1 MAIVT
6 MTSLAAKYN
15 DFLIPAL
22 RVKVGGHKIQGGG
35 FDMVGTSEFGIESVE
50 LTLSQSAASAAVI
63 KLNNVYDL
71 ENRSFSS
78 DLSVFIMG
86 EIVEVEMGY
95 GSSLTS
101 LFYGYVDE
109 INYEL
114 SESPTV
120 RVTAVDVR
128 RMMMG
133 STKSNISHQVKSY
146 SDAFDEVVKK
156 YSAAFKTKNVDATKP
171 LDADCIIQN
180 GSDYEFITEEL
191 CRNGNRDFFVHAGK
205 LYFKEV
211 SAELFYTVEMEWA
224 KDIISFQRRASFQ
237 DAVIRIMGQN
247 TDKKEEVEAKVT
259 VKSDDKQK
267 SLVQNETTQM
277 DAAVE
282 DTSDAKQV
290 AEHKADEMKK
300 QARQATG
307 VCIGV
312 PEIQPGGRVKIK
324 NTDGKLIDGT
334 YDIIEVKHSFS
345 GDGYKTTFE
354 VGGWKR

>member
-1 MAIVT
+1 MAKIS
-6 MTSLAAKYN
+6 MASLAAKYN
-15 DFLIPAL
+15 DFMVPAL
-22 RVKVGGHKIQGGG
+22 KVKAGG
-35 FDMVGTSEFGIESVE
+35 FDLIGASEYGVESVE

-63 KLNNVYDL
+63 KLTNVYDL
-71 ENRSFSS
+71 EKRSFVS
-78 DLSVFIMG
+78 DISDFILG
-86 EIVEVEMGY
+86 EMIEVEMGY

-101 LFYGYVDE
+101 MFYGYVDE

-114 SESPTV
+114 SENPSV

-133 STKSNISHQVKSY
+133 SKKSNISHQVKSY
-146 SDAFDEVVKK
+146 SEAFNEVVKA
-156 YSAAFKTKNVDATKP
+156 YNPVFKTKDVDATDK
-171 LDADCIIQN
+171 LETDCIIQN
-180 GSDYEFITEEL
+180 GSDYDFIKEEL
-191 CRNGNRDFFVHAGK
+191 CRKANRDFFVHAGK
-205 LYFKEV
+205 LYFKDI

-224 KDIISFQRRASFQ
+224 KDFISFQRRASFQ
-237 DAVIRIMGQN
+237 DAVIRIMGQD
-247 TDKKEEVEAKVT
+247 TDKKEEVEAEVKV
-259 VKSDDKQK
+259 KADDKQK
-267 SLVQNETTQM
+267 SLVKNETTEM

-282 DTSDAKQV
+282 DNSDAKKI

-324 NTDGKLIDGT
+324 KGDSRLIDGT
-334 YDIIEVKHSFS
+334 YDIIEAKHSFS
-345 GDGYKTTFE
+345 GEGYRTTFE

>member
-1 MAIVT
+1 VAKISMA
-6 MTSLAAKYN
+6 SLAAKYN
-15 DFLIPAL
+15 DFMVPAMK
-22 RVKVGGHKIQGGG
+22 VKAGG
-35 FDMVGTSEFGIESVE
+35 FDLIGASEYGVESVD

-63 KLNNVYDL
+63 KLTNVYDL
-71 ENRSFSS
+71 EKRSFVS
-78 DLSVFIMG
+78 DISDFILG
-86 EIVEVEMGY
+86 EMIEVEMGY

-114 SESPTV
+114 SENPSV

-133 STKSNISHQVKSY
+133 SKKSNISHQVKSY
-146 SDAFDEVVKK
+146 SEAFNEVIKV
-156 YSAAFKTKNVDATKP
+156 YNPVYKTKDVDPTDK
-171 LDADCIIQN
+171 LETDCIIQN
-180 GSDYEFITEEL
+180 GSDYDFIKEEL
-191 CRNGNRDFFVHAGK
+191 CRKANRDFFVHAGK
-205 LYFKEV
+205 LYFKDI

-224 KDIISFQRRASFQ
+224 KDFISFQRRASFQ
-237 DAVIRIMGQN
+237 DAVIRIMGQD
-247 TDKKEEVEAKVT
+247 TDKKEEVEAEVK

-267 SLVQNETTQM
+267 KLVKNETTEM

-282 DTSDAKQV
+282 DNSDAKKI

-324 NTDGKLIDGT
+324 KGDSKLIDGT

-345 GDGYKTTFE
+345 GDGYRTTFE

>member
-1 MAIVT
+1 

-15 DFLIPAL
+15 DFLVPAVT
-22 RVKVGGHKIQGGG
+22 VKVGG
-35 FDMVGTSEFGIESVE
+35 FDVIGASEYGVESVE

-63 KLNNVYDL
+63 KLTNVYDV
-71 ENRSFSS
+71 ENRKYIS
-78 DLSVFIMG
+78 DVGDFILG
-86 EIVEVEMGY
+86 EMVEVEMGY

-101 LFYGYVDE
+101 LFYGYVEE

-114 SESPTV
+114 SENPSV

-133 STKSNISHQVKSY
+133 SKKSNISHQVKSY

-156 YSAAFKTKNVDATKP
+156 YMPAYKTKDVDATEQ
-171 LDADCIIQN
+171 LEVDCIIQN
-180 GSDYEFITEEL
+180 GSDYDFIKEEL
-191 CRNGNRDFFVHAGK
+191 CRKGNRDFFVHAGK
-205 LYFKEV
+205 LYFKKITE
-211 SAELFYTVEMEWA
+211 ELFFTVEMEWA
-224 KDIISFQRRASFQ
+224 KDFISFQRKATFQ
-237 DAVIRIMGQN
+237 DVLIRVMGQD
-247 TDKKEEVEAKVT
+247 TDKKEEVEAEVT
-259 VKSDDKQK
+259 VKSDDQQK
-267 SLVQNETTQM
+267 SLVQNEATQM

-282 DTSDAKQV
+282 DTGDAKQV

-312 PEIQPGGRVKIK
+312 PEIQPGGRVKIV
-324 NTDGKLIDGT
+324 NADSKLLDGT
-334 YDIIEVKHSFS
+334 YDIIEVKHSFT

>member
-1 MAIVT
+1 MGIVT
-6 MTSLAAKYN
+6 MASLAKKYN
-15 DFLIPAL
+15 DFMVPAL
-22 RVKVGGHKIQGGG
+22 KVKAAGHDLIGA
-35 FDMVGTSEFGIESVE
+35 SEYGVESVE

-63 KLNNVYDL
+63 KLTNVYDL
-71 ENRSFSS
+71 KSRSFIS
-78 DLSVFIMG
+78 DVSDFILG
-86 EIVEVEMGY
+86 ELIEVEMGY

-114 SESPTV
+114 SENPSV

-133 STKSNISHQVKSY
+133 SKKSNISHQVKSY

-156 YSAAFKTKNVDATKP
+156 YKAVYKSKDVDPTEQ
-171 LDADCIIQN
+171 LETDCILQN
-180 GSDYEFITEEL
+180 GSDYDFIKEEL
-191 CRNGNRDFFVHAGK
+191 CRKGNRDFFVDAGK
-205 LYFKEV
+205 LYFKDISV
-211 SAELFYTVEMEWA
+211 ELFSTVEMEWA
-224 KDIISFQRRASFQ
+224 KDFISFQRKASFQ
-237 DAVIRIMGQN
+237 DAVIRIMGQDV
-247 TDKKEEVEAKVT
+247 DKKQEVEAEVT

-282 DTSDAKQV
+282 DNSDAKKV

-324 NTDGKLIDGT
+324 HGDGKLIDGT

-345 GDGYKTTFE
+345 GDGYRTTFE

>member
-1 MAIVT
+1 MAKIS
-6 MTSLAAKYN
+6 MASLAAKYN
-15 DFLIPAL
+15 DFMVPAL
-22 RVKVGGHKIQGGG
+22 KVKAGG
-35 FDMVGTSEFGIESVE
+35 FDLIGASEYGVESVE

-63 KLNNVYDL
+63 KLTNVYDL
-71 ENRSFSS
+71 EQRSFVS
-78 DLSVFIMG
+78 DISDFILG
-86 EIVEVEMGY
+86 EMIEVEMGY

-101 LFYGYVDE
+101 MFYGYVDE

-114 SESPTV
+114 SENPSV

-133 STKSNISHQVKSY
+133 SKKSNISHQVKSY
-146 SDAFDEVVKK
+146 SEAFNEVVKA
-156 YSAAFKTKNVDATKP
+156 YNPVFKTKDVDATDK
-171 LDADCIIQN
+171 LETDCIIQN
-180 GSDYEFITEEL
+180 GSDYDFIKEEL
-191 CRNGNRDFFVHAGK
+191 CRKANRDFFVHAGK
-205 LYFKEV
+205 LYFKDI

-224 KDIISFQRRASFQ
+224 KDFISFQRRASFQ
-237 DAVIRIMGQN
+237 DAVIRIMGQD
-247 TDKKEEVEAKVT
+247 TDKKEEVEAEVKV
-259 VKSDDKQK
+259 KADDKQK
-267 SLVQNETTQM
+267 SLVKNETTEM

-282 DTSDAKQV
+282 DNSDAKKI

-324 NTDGKLIDGT
+324 KGDSRLIDGT
-334 YDIIEVKHSFS
+334 YDIIEAKHSFS
-345 GDGYKTTFE
+345 GEGYRTTFE

>member
-1 MAIVT
+1 MAIVS
-6 MTSLAAKYN
+6 MAGLAAKYN
-15 DFLIPAL
+15 DFLVPAIK
-22 RVKVGGHKIQGGG
+22 VKAGG
-35 FDMVGTSEFGIESVE
+35 FDLIGASEYGVESVE

-63 KLNNVYDL
+63 KLTNVYDL
-71 ENRSFSS
+71 ENRKFIS
-78 DLSVFIMG
+78 DISDFILG
-86 EIVEVEMGY
+86 EMVEVEMGY

-114 SESPTV
+114 SDNPAV
-120 RVTAVDVR
+120 RVTAVEVR

-133 STKSNISHQVKSY
+133 SKKSNISHQVKSY

-156 YSAAFKTKNVDATKP
+156 YKPAYKSKDVDATDQ
-171 LDADCIIQN
+171 LEADCIIQN
-180 GSDYEFITEEL
+180 GSDYDFIKEEL
-191 CRNGNRDFFVHAGK
+191 CRKGNRDFFVHAGK
-205 LYFKEV
+205 LYFKEIT
-211 SAELFYTVEMEWA
+211 AELFLTVEMEWA
-224 KDIISFQRRASFQ
+224 KDFISFQRKATFQ
-237 DAVIRIMGQN
+237 DALIRVMGQD
-247 TDKKEEVEAKVT
+247 TDKKEEVEAEVT

-267 SLVQNETTQM
+267 TLVQNETTQM

-282 DTSDAKQV
+282 DTGDAKQV

-324 NTDGKLIDGT
+324 NADGRLLDGT

>member
-1 MAIVT
+1 MA
-6 MTSLAAKYN
+6 SLAAKYN
-15 DFLIPAL
+15 DFMVPAMK
-22 RVKVGGHKIQGGG
+22 VKAGG
-35 FDMVGTSEFGIESVE
+35 FDLIGASEYGVESVD

-63 KLNNVYDL
+63 KLTNVYDL
-71 ENRSFSS
+71 EKRSFVS
-78 DLSVFIMG
+78 DISDFILG
-86 EIVEVEMGY
+86 EMIEVEMGY

-114 SESPTV
+114 SENPSV

-133 STKSNISHQVKSY
+133 SKKSNISHQVKSY
-146 SDAFDEVVKK
+146 SEAFNEVIKV
-156 YSAAFKTKNVDATKP
+156 YNPVYKTKDVDPTDK
-171 LDADCIIQN
+171 LETDCIIQN
-180 GSDYEFITEEL
+180 GSDYDFIKEEL
-191 CRNGNRDFFVHAGK
+191 CRKANRDFFVHAGK
-205 LYFKEV
+205 LYFKDI

-224 KDIISFQRRASFQ
+224 KDFISFQRRASFQ
-237 DAVIRIMGQN
+237 DAVIRIMGQD
-247 TDKKEEVEAKVT
+247 TDKKEEVEAEVK

-267 SLVQNETTQM
+267 KLVKNETTEM

-282 DTSDAKQV
+282 DNSDAKKI

-324 NTDGKLIDGT
+324 KGDSKLIDGT

-345 GDGYKTTFE
+345 GDGYRTTFE

>member
-1 MAIVT
+1 MATVT
-6 MTSLAAKYN
+6 MKSLAAKYN
-15 DFLIPAL
+15 DFLVPAMK
-22 RVKVGGHKIQGGG
+22 VKAGG
-35 FDMVGTSEFGIESVE
+35 FDLIGSSRYGVESVE

-63 KLNNVYDL
+63 KLTNVYDL
-71 ENRSFSS
+71 EDRSFIS
-78 DLSVFIMG
+78 DISDFILGQM
-86 EIVEVEMGY
+86 IEVEMGY

-114 SESPTV
+114 SENPSV

-128 RMMMG
+128 KMMMG
-133 STKSNISHQVKSY
+133 SKKSNVSHQVKSY
-146 SDAFDEVVKK
+146 SDAFNEVVKK
-156 YSAAFKTKNVDATKP
+156 YKAVYKTKDVDVTEQ
-171 LDADCIIQN
+171 LETDCILQN
-180 GSDYEFITEEL
+180 GSDYDFIKEEL
-191 CRNGNRDFFVHAGK
+191 CRKGNRDFFYHAGK
-205 LYFKEV
+205 LYFKRI
-211 SAELFYTVEMEWA
+211 SAELFNTVEMEWS
-224 KDIISFQRRASFQ
+224 KDFTSFQRRASFQ
-237 DAVIRIMGQN
+237 DVLIRVMGQDV
-247 TDKKEEVEAKVT
+247 DKKQEVEAEVT

-282 DTSDAKQV
+282 DTGDAKQV

-324 NTDGKLIDGT
+324 KADSRLIDGT

-345 GDGYKTTFE
+345 GDGYRTTFE

>member
-1 MAIVT
+1 MI
-6 MTSLAAKYN
+6 
-15 DFLIPAL
+15 
-22 RVKVGGHKIQGGG
+22 
-35 FDMVGTSEFGIESVE
+35 
-50 LTLSQSAASAAVI
+50 
-63 KLNNVYDL
+63 
-71 ENRSFSS
+71 
-78 DLSVFIMG
+78 
-86 EIVEVEMGY
+86 EVEMGY

-114 SESPTV
+114 SENPSV

-133 STKSNISHQVKSY
+133 SKKSNISHQVKSY
-146 SDAFDEVVKK
+146 SEAFNEVIKV
-156 YSAAFKTKNVDATKP
+156 YNPVYKTKDVDPTDK
-171 LDADCIIQN
+171 LETDCIIQN
-180 GSDYEFITEEL
+180 GSDYDFIKEEL
-191 CRNGNRDFFVHAGK
+191 CRKANRDFFVHAGK
-205 LYFKEV
+205 LYFKDI

-224 KDIISFQRRASFQ
+224 KDFISFQRRASFQ
-237 DAVIRIMGQN
+237 DAVIRIMGQD
-247 TDKKEEVEAKVT
+247 TDKKEEVEAEVK

-267 SLVQNETTQM
+267 KLVKNETTEM

-282 DTSDAKQV
+282 DNSDAKKI

-324 NTDGKLIDGT
+324 KGDSKLIDGT

-345 GDGYKTTFE
+345 GDGYRTTFE

>member
-1 MAIVT
+1 MATVS
-6 MTSLAAKYN
+6 MASLAAKYN
-15 DFLIPAL
+15 DFRVPAMK
-22 RVKVGGHKIQGGG
+22 VKAGGHDLIGA
-35 FDMVGTSEFGIESVE
+35 SEYGVESVE

-71 ENRSFSS
+71 KKRSFIS
-78 DLSVFIMG
+78 DINDFILG
-86 EIVEVEMGY
+86 EIIEVEMGY

-114 SESPTV
+114 SENPSV

-128 RMMMG
+128 RLMMG
-133 STKSNISHQVKSY
+133 SKKSNISHKVKSY
-146 SDAFDEVVKK
+146 SDAFNEVVKVYK
-156 YSAAFKTKNVDATKP
+156 PVYKSMDVDATDQ
-171 LDADCIIQN
+171 LETDCIIQN
-180 GSDYEFITEEL
+180 GSDFDFIQEEL
-191 CRNGNRDFFVHAGK
+191 CRKGNRDFFFHAGK
-205 LYFKEV
+205 LYFKKT

-224 KDIISFQRRASFQ
+224 QDIISFQRKATFQ
-237 DAVIRIMGQN
+237 DAVIRIQGQN
-247 TDKKEEVEAKVT
+247 VDERQDVVAEVT
-259 VKSDDKQK
+259 VKSDDQQK
-267 SLVQNETTQM
+267 SLVQNEMTQM

-282 DTSDAKQV
+282 DTGDAKQV

-324 NTDGKLIDGT
+324 KADGKRIDGT
-334 YDIIEVKHSFS
+334 YDVIEVKHSFS
-345 GDGYKTTFE
+345 GDGYRTTFE

>member
-1 MAIVT
+1 MATVT
-6 MTSLAAKYN
+6 MKSLASKYN
-15 DFLIPAL
+15 NFLVPAMK
-22 RVKVGGHKIQGGG
+22 VKSGG
-35 FDMVGTSEFGIESVE
+35 FDLIGSSRYGVESVE

-63 KLNNVYDL
+63 KLTNVYDW
-71 ENRSFSS
+71 ENRSFIS
-78 DLSVFIMG
+78 DISDFILG
-86 EIVEVEMGY
+86 EIIEVEMGY

-114 SESPTV
+114 SENPSV

-128 RMMMG
+128 RMLMG
-133 STKSNISHQVKSY
+133 SKKSNFTHQVKSY
-146 SDAFDEVVKK
+146 SDAFNEVVKK
-156 YSAAFKTKNVDATKP
+156 FDVVYKTKDVDKTDQ
-171 LDADCIIQN
+171 LETDCIIQN
-180 GSDYEFITEEL
+180 GSDYDFITEEL
-191 CRNGNRDFFVHAGK
+191 CRKGNRDFFVHAGK
-205 LYFKEV
+205 LYFKKT

-224 KDIISFQRRASFQ
+224 KDLLSFQRRASFQ
-237 DAVIRIMGQN
+237 DVLIRVMGQD

-267 SLVQNETTQM
+267 SLVQSETTQM

-282 DTSDAKQV
+282 DTGDAKQV

-324 NTDGKLIDGT
+324 NTDSRLIDGT

-345 GDGYKTTFE
+345 GDGYRTTFE

>member
-1 MAIVT
+1 MAKIS
-6 MTSLAAKYN
+6 MASLAENYK
-15 DFLIPAL
+15 DFMFPAMK
-22 RVKVGGHKIQGGG
+22 VKAGG
-35 FDMVGTSEFGIESVE
+35 FDLIGASEYCVESVD

-63 KLNNVYDL
+63 KLTNVYDL
-71 ENRSFSS
+71 EKRSFVS
-78 DLSVFIMG
+78 DISDFILG
-86 EIVEVEMGY
+86 EMIEVEMGY

-114 SESPTV
+114 SENPSV

-133 STKSNISHQVKSY
+133 SKKSNISHQVKSY
-146 SDAFDEVVKK
+146 SEAFNEVIKV
-156 YSAAFKTKNVDATKP
+156 YNPVYKTKDVDPTDK
-171 LDADCIIQN
+171 LETDCIIQN
-180 GSDYEFITEEL
+180 GSDYDFIKEEL
-191 CRNGNRDFFVHAGK
+191 CRKANRDFFVHAGK
-205 LYFKEV
+205 LYFKDI

-224 KDIISFQRRASFQ
+224 KDFISFQRRASFQ
-237 DAVIRIMGQN
+237 DAVIRIMGQD
-247 TDKKEEVEAKVT
+247 TDKKEEVEAEVK

-267 SLVQNETTQM
+267 KLVKNETTEM

-282 DTSDAKQV
+282 DNSDAKKI

-324 NTDGKLIDGT
+324 KGDSKLIDGT

-345 GDGYKTTFE
+345 GDGYRTTFE

>member
-1 MAIVT
+1 MATIS
-6 MTSLAAKYN
+6 MSSLAKKYK
-15 DFLIPAL
+15 DFMVPAMK
-22 RVKVGGHKIQGGG
+22 VKAGG
-35 FDMVGTSEFGIESVE
+35 FDLIGMSTYAVESVE

-63 KLNNVYDL
+63 KLTNVYDV
-71 ENRSFSS
+71 ESRSFVDDIS
-78 DLSVFIMG
+78 DFILG
-86 EIVEVEMGY
+86 ELIEVEMGY

-114 SESPTV
+114 SDNPSV
-120 RVTAVDVR
+120 RVTAIDVR

-133 STKSNISHQVKSY
+133 SKKSNISHQVKSY
-146 SDAFDEVVKK
+146 SDAFKEVVKK
-156 YSAAFKTKNVDATKP
+156 YKPVYKTTDVDATDQ
-171 LDADCIIQN
+171 LESDCILQN
-180 GSDYEFITEEL
+180 GSDYDFIMEEL
-191 CRNGNRDFFVHAGK
+191 CRKGNRDFFIHAGK
-205 LYFKEV
+205 LYFKEI

-224 KDIISFQRRASFQ
+224 KDFLSFQRRASFQ
-237 DAVIRIMGQN
+237 DALIRVMGQD
-247 TDKKEEVEAKVT
+247 TDKKEEVEAQVT

-282 DTSDAKQV
+282 DNSDAKKV

-312 PEIQPGGRVKIK
+312 PEIQPGGRVKI
-324 NTDGKLIDGT
+324 THGDSRLIDGT
-334 YDIIEVKHSFS
+334 YDIIEVKHSFG
-345 GDGYKTTFE
+345 GDGYRTTFE
-354 VGGWKR
+354 VGGWTR

>member
-1 MAIVT
+1 MATVS
-6 MTSLAAKYN
+6 MSALAAKYK
-15 DFLIPAL
+15 DFMVPAL
-22 RVKVGGHKIQGGG
+22 KVKAGG
-35 FDMVGTSEFGIESVE
+35 FDLIGASAYGVESVE

-63 KLNNVYDL
+63 KLNNVYDV
-71 ENRSFSS
+71 ESRSYIS
-78 DLSVFIMG
+78 DISDFILG
-86 EIVEVEMGY
+86 EMIEVEMGY

-114 SESPTV
+114 SDNPSV
-120 RVTAVDVR
+120 KVTAVDVR
-128 RMMMG
+128 RLMMG
-133 STKSNISHQVKSY
+133 SKKSNISHQVKSY
-146 SDAFDEVVKK
+146 SDAFKEVVKK
-156 YSAAFKTKNVDATKP
+156 YKPVYKTKDVDVTDK
-171 LDADCIIQN
+171 LETDCILQN
-180 GSDYEFITEEL
+180 GSDYEFIKEEL
-191 CRNGNRDFFVHAGK
+191 CRKGNRDFFVHAGK
-205 LYFKEV
+205 LYFKEID
-211 SAELFYTVEMEWA
+211 AELFLTVEMEWA

-237 DAVIRIMGQN
+237 DALITVMGQD

-282 DTSDAKQV
+282 DNSDAKQV

-312 PEIQPGGRVKIK
+312 PEIQPGGRVKIRHG
-324 NTDGKLIDGT
+324 DSRLIDGT

-345 GDGYKTTFE
+345 PDGYRTTFE

>member
-1 MAIVT
+1 MAKIS
-6 MTSLAAKYN
+6 MASLAAKYN
-15 DFLIPAL
+15 DFLVPAMK
-22 RVKVGGHKIQGGG
+22 VKAGG
-35 FDMVGTSEFGIESVE
+35 FDLIGASEYGVESVE

-63 KLNNVYDL
+63 KLTNVYDL
-71 ENRSFSS
+71 EKRSFVS
-78 DLSVFIMG
+78 DISDFILG
-86 EIVEVEMGY
+86 EMIEVEMGY

-114 SESPTV
+114 SENPSV

-133 STKSNISHQVKSY
+133 SKKSNVSHQVKTY
-146 SDAFDEVVKK
+146 SEAFNEVVKTYK
-156 YSAAFKTKNVDATKP
+156 PVYKTKDVDETIDK
-171 LDADCIIQN
+171 LETDCIIQN
-180 GSDYEFITEEL
+180 GSDYDFIKEEL
-191 CRNGNRDFFVHAGK
+191 CRKANRDFFVHAGK
-205 LYFKEV
+205 LYFKEI

-224 KDIISFQRRASFQ
+224 KDFISFQRRASFQ
-237 DAVIRIMGQN
+237 DAVIRIMGQD
-247 TDKKEEVEAKVT
+247 TDKKEEVEAEVK

-267 SLVQNETTQM
+267 TLVKSETTEM

-282 DTSDAKQV
+282 DSSDAKKI
-290 AEHKADEMKK
+290 ADHKADEMKK

-324 NTDGKLIDGT
+324 KGDARLIDGT
-334 YDIIEVKHSFS
+334 YDIIEVKHSFT
-345 GDGYKTTFE
+345 GEGYRTTFE
-354 VGGWKR
+354 VGGWER